1 MENLYNSYTAQE
13 PCAVS
18 GWAGGEL
25 MKTLNNEDG
34 IALVTALLFTLI
46 SLGMVMA
53 LLFMVLQQ
61 TKLSGAHKR
70 YKNSLEASHGGLQLI
85 TKELIPAMFAE
96 ATDPTVTLK
105 GNFASINLDTSS
117 NNCLQQ
123 KLMNVSA
130 GWTACGADGKTYD
143 IKKGWDM
150 TFKLQGTSGPG
161 YNVYAKIVDT
171 QPGNTD
177 TSGFELLDGGAGV
190 TGASAGIAPKHIPAM
205 YRIETQGESVSNPR
219 EKAVL
224 SVLYAY

>member
-1 MENLYNSYTAQE
+1 
-13 PCAVS
+13 
-18 GWAGGEL
+18 

-34 IALVTALLFTLI
+34 VALVTALLLTLI

-70 YKNSLEASHGGLQLI
+70 YKNSLEASHGGSQLI
-85 TKELIPAMFAE
+85 TKELIPAMFSE
-96 ATDPTVTLK
+96 ATDPTATLMT
-105 GNFASINLDTSS
+105 NFASINLYTSS

-123 KLMNVSA
+123 KLMNVPA
-130 GWTACGADGKTYD
+130 GWAACGADSKTYD

-150 TFKLQGTSGPG
+150 TFKLQGASGPG
-161 YNVYAKIVDT
+161 FNVYAKIVDT